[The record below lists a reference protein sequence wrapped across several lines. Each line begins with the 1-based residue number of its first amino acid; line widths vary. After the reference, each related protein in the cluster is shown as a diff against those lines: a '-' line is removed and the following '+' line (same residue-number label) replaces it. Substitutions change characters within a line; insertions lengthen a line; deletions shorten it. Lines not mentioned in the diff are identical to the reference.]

1 MLSAS
6 RKNSENPV
14 MKYSILGTR
23 VDTSNYASAG
33 KSILDWAQEEES
45 RYVCVANV
53 HMIMEAYDSPDF
65 RNVVNTADLVVP
77 DGMPLV
83 WTLRQQG
90 FTGQERVY
98 GPELTL
104 RLLSAAVEKG
114 VPVGFLGSTPETL
127 DLLVENVD
135 QQFPGVRITYAF
147 SPPFGLI
154 SLEEDELIVKEIND
168 SGARILFVGLGCPKQ
183 EKWMAAHAGSVDAVM
198 VGVGAAFDFIAGTKQ
213 KAPGWMQSIGM
224 EWLFRLGQEPGRLWR
239 RYMYHNPRFI
249 ALVMIPLLF
258 RHSPQ
263 SPSL

>member
-1 MLSAS
+1 MET
-6 RKNSENPV
+6 K
-14 MKYSILGTR
+14 ILGMR
-23 VDTSNYASAG
+23 VDPTSYDQAVDQ
-33 KSILDWAQEEES
+33 ILNWAQAEES
-45 RYVCVANV
+45 RAVCVANV
-53 HMIMEAYDSPDF
+53 HMVMEAYDSPDF
-65 RNVVNTADLVVP
+65 RNVVNSADLVVP

-83 WTLRQQG
+83 WTLRRTG
-90 FTGQERVY
+90 EVGQERVY

-104 RLLSAAVEKG
+104 RLLAAAEKKG
-114 VPVGFLGSTPETL
+114 IPVGFFGSTPKTL
-127 DLLVENVD
+127 DLFVENVH

-147 SPPFGLI
+147 SPPFRPILT
-154 SLEEDELIVKEIND
+154 EEDELIVKEIND

-183 EKWMAAHAGSVDAVM
+183 EKWMAVHAGSVVAVM

-213 KAPGWMQSIGM
+213 KAPGWVQSIGM

-239 RYMYHNPRFI
+239 RYIYHNPRFI

>member
-1 MLSAS
+1 MET
-6 RKNSENPV
+6 K
-14 MKYSILGTR
+14 ILGMRIDPTR
-23 VDTSNYASAG
+23 YDQAITR
-33 KSILDWAQEEES
+33 ILEWTLSGGS

-53 HMIMEAYDSPDF
+53 HMVMEGYDSPDF
-65 RNVVNTADLVVP
+65 CKVVNAADLVVP

-127 DLLVENVD
+127 DLLVENVH
-135 QQFPGVRITYAF
+135 QRFPGMRITYAF
-147 SPPFGLI
+147 SPPFRPI

-213 KAPGWMQSIGM
+213 KAPGWVQSIGM
-224 EWLFRLGQEPGRLWR
+224 EWLFRLGQEPDRLWR